1 MVRAVPPRPGRAQDG
16 DAGML
21 RGTLVKVNEK
31 CNLEHV
37 IGLTGFAMAR
47 NKKSG
52 YIKVYHYYHSIIIY
66 LCFKED
72 HLDIIEPP
80 PEI

>member
-1 MVRAVPPRPGRAQDG
+1 
-16 DAGML
+16 ML
-21 RGTLVKVNEK
+21 RGTLVKVNNK
-31 CNLEHV
+31 SNLEYL

-52 YIKVYHYYHSIIIY
+52 YIKVYHKYEGAIIY
-66 LCFKED
+66 LCFKEE

-80 PEI
+80 VEL